1 MQDNASAQWRVFN
14 GEEAQVVPKAERA
27 GVLIALGDGTMVQAD
42 MDGYLDGTHPVFMG
56 RSKLVSREQFRIP
69 RGHDSISSLELSSTS
84 SCADKDAREAAAI
97 QGNSGTAFKSG
108 QEVGLSEENSSQP
121 IVIGSCGYLHLEG
134 NVPPETAE
142 EASRRVEHAGST
154 PPSTPAPDSE
164 VVIDEA
170 AESFAHEDSTVSY
183 ELDACYPLTIAQG
196 QPPME
201 RHLVPLSATPTAVP
215 PPALPILFPTPFPF
229 WDASLSSS
237 ATLVAAPPHRFK
249 FTL

>member
-1 MQDNASAQWRVFN
+1 MEALPCFEKTSHTWPLILEFVGPSNFPYGRILSVDAPLKFLGYSTEEVMHPDWEEELQDNASAQWRVFN

-142 EASRRVEHAGST
+142 EAS
-154 PPSTPAPDSE
+154 
-164 VVIDEA
+164 
-170 AESFAHEDSTVSY
+170 
-183 ELDACYPLTIAQG
+183 
-196 QPPME
+196 
-201 RHLVPLSATPTAVP
+201 
-215 PPALPILFPTPFPF
+215 
-229 WDASLSSS
+229 
-237 ATLVAAPPHRFK
+237 
-249 FTL
+249 